1 MEYYIHKQ
9 LKVKKAEVM
18 LERINSSEALK
29 KLENKELLPLC
40 EEIRK
45 EIIDAVSK
53 NGGHLGSNLGI
64 VETVVA
70 VHRVFDTPNDT
81 LIFDVGHQ
89 CYAHKLLTG
98 RYDRFSTLRTE
109 GGISGFVSATES
121 EYDPFTEGHSGTS
134 LSQALGVAASNEI
147 LGREN
152 YVIAIVGDGSFTNG
166 MIYEAL
172 NNCRSDGKRLI
183 IILNDNEMSISKNV
197 GGLSSYLTKIRTS
210 KKYFSIK
217 HNFKKFFRNIPYI
230 GKPITSGA
238 RKVRDLVKR
247 VLVSENLFECMGIDY
262 IGTVNGND
270 VFKMQTVLEEAKT
283 KGVCTLIHI
292 HTKKG
297 KGYTPAE
304 EIPEKYHSTG
314 AFHTEKGIVHSSSNA
329 TFSSVFGDTV
339 CALAEKDERICT
351 VTAAMEEGTGLLPFK
366 EKFAKRFFDVG
377 IAEEHAV
384 TFGAGLSKGGL
395 VPIVAMYSTF
405 SQRVYDQLQHDV
417 AIQSLPFVLCL
428 DRAGAVEGDGITHQ
442 GIFDVSEFSGI
453 PDINIFS
460 PETYGEFADALGYA
474 VANKKFNVIRYPKGS
489 ETEYDRSCFT
499 NKGAYSTV
507 TVGSGKCTAAALTYG
522 RITKAVYEGVKE
534 FSEKTGITVKLIKL
548 IKIFPLCESEL
559 EKELE
564 GISALYFAEEGIESG
579 GIGEKTAAFVSQK
592 LPDVKV
598 KIRAVCGFIPH
609 GSLSSIMEK
618 LGFEPKQI
626 AGDLAVLYRNTLA
639 SKKEKAVSFDE

>member
-1 MEYYIHKQ
+1 
-9 LKVKKAEVM
+9 M
-18 LERINSSEALK
+18 LERINSSAELK
-29 KLENKELLPLC
+29 KLESRELPALC

-45 EIIDAVSK
+45 EIIAAVSK

-70 VHRVFDTPNDT
+70 IHRVFDTPRDT

-98 RYDRFSTLRTE
+98 RYGCFSTLRTE
-109 GGISGFVSATES
+109 GGISGFVSASES

-147 LGREN
+147 LGKEN

-172 NNCRSDGKRLI
+172 NNCKSDGKRLI

-217 HNFKKFFRNIPYI
+217 HSFKKFFRNIPYV

-238 RKVRDLVKR
+238 RKIRDFAKR

-314 AFHTEKGIVHSSSNA
+314 AFHTEKGIVHTGKNA

-339 CALAEKDERICT
+339 CALAEKDERICA

-366 EKFAKRFFDVG
+366 EKYPKRFFDVG

-417 AIQSLPFVLCL
+417 AIQNLPYILCL
-428 DRAGAVEGDGITHQ
+428 DRAGFVEGDGITHQ

-453 PDINIFS
+453 PGINIFS
-460 PETYGEFADALGYA
+460 PETYSEFASSLEYA
-474 VANKKFNVIRYPKGS
+474 VSSKKFNVIRYPKG
-489 ETEYDRSCFT
+489 EQTDYDRSAFT
-499 NKGAYSTV
+499 NKGFYSVT
-507 TVGSGKCTAAALTYG
+507 TVGSGKYTAAAVTYG
-522 RITKAVYEGVKE
+522 RITKSVYEGVKE
-534 FSEKTGITVKLIKL
+534 FCEKTGITVKIIKL
-548 IKIFPLCESEL
+548 VKIFPLCEEEL
-559 EKELE
+559 KRELD
-564 GISALYFAEEGIESG
+564 GISVLYFAEEGIESG
-579 GIGEKTAAFVSQK
+579 GIGEKLAAFTGK
-592 LPDVKV
+592 YIPDVKV
-598 KIRAVCGFIPH
+598 KIRAANDFVSH
-609 GSLSSIMEK
+609 GSLDFIMK
-618 LGFEPKQI
+618 RLGFEPKQI
-626 AGDLAVLYRNTLA
+626 AGDLAVLYRDALA
-639 SKKEKAVSFDE
+639 SKKTEVFLNE